1 MFNKKQLVVFLII
14 LSLFNFT
21 VLTATAKVVPVNK
34 LSAVEIMIYGNKSDE
49 SILKRIEK
57 LENTLYKQKQEGSLI
72 ERTNNIYNY
81 VLGNEEKPS
90 LVFNLN
96 GLEWSLTTNITQDT
110 AINKLNSLEKMVFGE
125 KKDGSLKERV
135 NYLTEITFSEEKIP
149 SEKATIP
156 KTKLIKIKTFDKI
169 SSVSSKSGDKVRF
182 EVAEN
187 VYIDSKLVIPAGSTG
202 ILKVSN
208 VEKSG
213 NLGKEGKINLEFTKL
228 MALDGSEIKIDLD
241 EEAQMMNRSQ
251 QLALG
256 ASILGA
262 AVLGPVGLIAGYFV
276 KGNEEVLPKGSE
288 IYVQTVNN
296 KSVYGFKFE

>member
-1 MFNKKQLVVFLII
+1 MFNRKHLIVFFII

-21 VLTATAKVVPVNK
+21 VLTATAQVVPVNK

-49 SILKRIEK
+49 SILNRVERLEK
-57 LENTLYKQKQEGSLI
+57 TLYKQTQEGSLI

-110 AINKLNSLEKMVFGE
+110 AQNKLNNLEKMVFGE
-125 KKDGSLKERV
+125 NKEGSLIERV
-135 NYLTEITFSEEKIP
+135 NYLTDVTFSEEKVP
-149 SEKATIP
+149 FEKVSIP
-156 KTKLIKIKTFDKI
+156 KNKLIKIKTYDKI

-202 ILKVSN
+202 ILEVSH

-213 NLGKEGKINLEFTKL
+213 NLGKEGKINLELSKV
-228 MALDGSEIKIDLD
+228 MAIDGSELKVNLD
-241 EEAQMMNRSQ
+241 KEAQMMNRSQ

-262 AVLGPVGLIAGYFV
+262 AVLGPVGLITGYFV

-288 IYVQTVNN
+288 IYVQTVTN
-296 KSVYGFKFE
+296 KSVYGYKFE

>member
-1 MFNKKQLVVFLII
+1 MFNRKQAIVFLII

-21 VLTATAKVVPVNK
+21 VLSATAQVVPVNK

-49 SILKRIEK
+49 SILKRIER
-57 LENTLYKQKQEGSLI
+57 LEATLYKQKKEGSLI

-81 VLGNEEKPS
+81 VLGNKERPS

-110 AINKLNSLEKMVFGE
+110 ALNKLNKLEKMVFGE
-125 KKDGSLKERV
+125 NKEGSLKERI
-135 NYLTEITFSEEKIP
+135 NYLTEITFSKEKVPFEKI
-149 SEKATIP
+149 SLP
-156 KTKLIKIKTFDKI
+156 KNKLIKIKTFDKV

-182 EVAEN
+182 EVVEN
-187 VYIDSKLVIPAGSTG
+187 VYVDSKLVIPAGSTG
-202 ILKVSN
+202 ILEVSN

-213 NLGKEGKINLEFTKL
+213 NLGKEGKINLKFSKV
-228 MALDGSEIKIDLD
+228 MALDGSEVKIDLN

-262 AVLGPVGLIAGYFV
+262 AVLGPVGLVAGYFV
-276 KGNEEVLPKGSE
+276 KGNEEKLPKGSE
-288 IYVQTVNN
+288 IYVQTVTN